1 MWIVETFMKDSWSQV
16 FCHGWCVLSCLVC
29 WCGVF
34 RRVGCPWCVGLQVW
48 CLFGVLVQVFVVL
61 DPFWCVG
68 ACLQVFRRVC
78 VFRCVD
84 VVSSIFLHVWC
95 FLVWCLSVFVV
106 FGAVVWCLEV
116 FVVGCLSLL
125 CWWCLQV
132 FVVLDA
138 FGVVSSSFRRVWCL
152 CCVGAV
158 SLSFSSCLVPFWCV
172 CVCVLVCLQVF
183 VVLDAFWCWCGVFKF
198 FVVFG
203 AFWCVGVVSSKY
215 SCWMPFGVLC
225 GAFKFS
231 SCWVPFSVLVW
242 CLQVFVV
249 SWSFGA

>member
-1 MWIVETFMKDSWSQV
+1 M
-16 FCHGWCVLSCLVC
+16 
-29 WCGVF
+29 
-34 RRVGCPWCVGLQVW
+34 
-48 CLFGVLVQVFVVL
+48 
-61 DPFWCVG
+61 
-68 ACLQVFRRVC
+68 
-78 VFRCVD
+78 
-84 VVSSIFLHVWC
+84 
-95 FLVWCLSVFVV
+95 
-106 FGAVVWCLEV
+106 
-116 FVVGCLSLL
+116 
-125 CWWCLQV
+125 
-132 FVVLDA
+132 LDA

-158 SLSFSSCLVPFWCV
+158 SFKFFVVFGAFLV

-203 AFWCVGVVSSKY
+203 AFWCVGVVSS
-215 SCWMPFGVLC
+215 SIRVGCLLVCCVVPSSFRRVGCLLVCWC

-249 SWSFGA
+249 SWSLVLRPEYVKSKGTQGFVV

>member
-1 MWIVETFMKDSWSQV
+1 MKDSWSQV
-16 FCHGWCVLSCLVC
+16 FCHVCVGSFLVCWCMSSFSSCLVSC
-29 WCGVF
+29 VLMWCLQFFCMFGAFWCGVF
-34 RRVGCPWCVGLQVW
+34 RFSS
-48 CLFGVLVQVFVVL
+48 FG
-61 DPFWCVG
+61 P
-68 ACLQVFRRVC
+68 
-78 VFRCVD
+78 
-84 VVSSIFLHVWC
+84 
-95 FLVWCLSVFVV
+95 
-106 FGAVVWCLEV
+106 VVWCLEV

-132 FVVLDA
+132 SVGCLWC
-138 FGVVSSSFRRVWCL
+138 GVFK
-152 CCVGAV
+152 
-158 SLSFSSCLVPFWCV
+158 FSSCLVPLLCWCSVFKFFVVFGAFLV

-203 AFWCVGVVSSKY
+203 AFWCVGVVSSNIRVGCLLV
-215 SCWMPFGVLC
+215 CWC

-249 SWSFGA
+249 SWSLVLRPEYVKSKGAQGFVV